1 MRISVI
7 VPCFNEEEVIR
18 ESYQRLSAVLT
29 SLQPE
34 HTHEILFINDG
45 SKDRTAQLLREIAEQ
60 DVQVKCLFFSRNF
73 GHQNAVSAGIHACRG
88 EVAII
93 IDADLQDPPEV
104 MVEMIRTYQQEQC
117 NVVYG
122 VRKERKGET
131 YFKKLTARLFYRLL
145 NTLSDVEFPVDT
157 GDFRLIDRKVMEAYR
172 KFPEKNK
179 YIRGL
184 ISWMGFK
191 QCPVY
196 YKRDARFAGSTKYSF
211 KKMSAFALT
220 GIFSFSKK
228 PLKLA
233 INIGLFS
240 ILVGIALTIWV
251 FGLYF
256 FEHDVLIPGWA
267 STIITIVFM
276 GGIQLFSV
284 GILGEYIGN
293 IFDETKGRPEY
304 LISEEINFDEPASGS
319 TPGPAPNRF

>member
-1 MRISVI
+1 MLISVI

-18 ESYQRLSAVLT
+18 ESYLRLTAVMT
-29 SLQPE
+29 SLPQE
-34 HTHEILFINDG
+34 HTYELLFINDG
-45 SKDRTAQLLREIAEQ
+45 SQDRTAELLREITAQ
-60 DVQVKCLFFSRNF
+60 DTRTKAIFFSRNF
-73 GHQNAVSAGIHACRG
+73 GHQNAVSAGIHLCRG

-104 MVEMIRTYQQEQC
+104 MLEMLRVYQQEGC

-131 YFKKLTARLFYRLL
+131 FLKKAMARLFYRLL
-145 NTLSDVEFPVDT
+145 NYLSDVSFPVDT
-157 GDFRLIDRKVMEAYR
+157 GDFRLIDAKVINAYR
-172 KFPEKNK
+172 QFPERNK

-191 QCPVY
+191 QLPVY
-196 YKRDARFAGSTKYSF
+196 YSRDARFAGNTKYSF
-211 KKMSAFALT
+211 NKMMSLALT

-240 ILVGIALTIWV
+240 IFLGAVLTAWV
-251 FGLYF
+251 FLLYF
-256 FEHDVLIPGWA
+256 FERERLIPGWA
-267 STIITIVFM
+267 STIITIIFM

-284 GILGEYIGN
+284 GILGEYLGN

-304 LISEEINFDEPASGS
+304 LIAEEINFD
-319 TPGPAPNRF
+319 R